1 MRRYEQDWIMKEIAA
16 LLEHI
21 NIYRLLQ
28 RRKRKTSGKRMTL
41 DVLLKAEHLDIP
53 PQPSAFE

>member
-21 NIYRLLQ
+21 EIYRLLQ
-28 RRKRKTSGKRMTL
+28 RRL
-41 DVLLKAEHLDIP
+41 HAV
-53 PQPSAFE
+53 